1 MVLLFN
7 IIFQVT
13 DAISFLLLSAI
24 GLAVI
29 FGMMKIINLAHG
41 EFITVGAYGT
51 VVTAKMGLPLPIAMA
66 CGVLVTVIFGFILER
81 LIIRYIYGRPLD
93 SVVATW
99 GISLIV
105 SQAFLI
111 IFGPSTEGLKSPLGS
126 FQVGDYSFSEYRI
139 LLIFISFCSLL
150 SFSKLLE

>member
-51 VVTAKMGLPLPIAMA
+51 VVTAKMGFHLTIALD
-66 CGVLVTVIFGFILER
+66 CGVLVKVIFVFIY
-81 LIIRYIYGRPLD
+81 LI
-93 SVVATW
+93 
-99 GISLIV
+99 
-105 SQAFLI
+105 
-111 IFGPSTEGLKSPLGS
+111 
-126 FQVGDYSFSEYRI
+126 
-139 LLIFISFCSLL
+139 
-150 SFSKLLE
+150 